1 MEVTEYITYNEALNE
16 GTVPAA
22 YVRLMFLGAGGSG
35 KSSLLDG
42 LMNIPLQQAES
53 TALAD
58 TRTVS
63 YKWIAADSTEE
74 AWKPRTD
81 DDDTRKL
88 AAKAHQF
95 RKGTLLDVSKDSSI
109 IAERTFCLPSNTVSY
124 LQSDEHTADPNAVSK
139 LLEIKKEH
147 YEELIKHIKQEKLF
161 SQYRNLVKPTSEVV
175 MHIWDCGGQPVF
187 LDIISAFLT
196 SRTMFL
202 LLFDGSVDLS
212 SMYQEKWHHK
222 GIAIP
227 GREQI
232 ITHLQLMK
240 QWLQLIHSSLLAK
253 VNVNDPEDASTN
265 QATASPNVLPK
276 CPRAMLIGTRRD
288 KITSEKAKAVVDEL
302 NTACGG
308 AAFGDIVVDKLIV
321 DNTKAGKGKD
331 GEDPKYKQIRNNI
344 HKFAESLIV
353 PTPLAWLA
361 FRQVFQKAD
370 LKHPILSYSEVC
382 IVAKECGIREEVV
395 PSVLHFYHQ
404 LGSLLHYANIPS
416 LANTIIVEPQ
426 WLINQLRKLLMPEW
440 YLQRPQHLKRLWK
453 LLEEMGILTEEMY
466 QEIWNDCGLVGGGQ
480 ALMDLLEHFDLAK
493 RIDVYPRE
501 MGFYKGIKYFVP
513 CMVKVRPKGVKI
525 QEATPRPIR
534 QAATL
539 YVSFN
544 TGYTPPGFFIRLIAR
559 ITNHKGYTPLLNR
572 QVYRDSITFKCNEL
586 DRLIIS
592 QSLQTL
598 NLNYFRVV
606 QRKEN
611 HIQNLFADSC
621 CSLFNELIEL
631 CKAVCDN
638 WMPSIEVF
646 FKFECVHSDNDSRH
660 YIILD
665 NKSHQES
672 VLCCEHDHECT
683 LSRYHKY
690 WLQPSVS
697 HVSNNICTTEAL
709 EIKGAANSVCLR
721 RIVVQSYGVRF
732 RSVWVQ
738 LRSVWG
744 AV

>member
-1 MEVTEYITYNEALNE
+1 MFYCVLIQWKLQNTLILAYIEALKE
-16 GTVPAA
+16 GAVPAA
-22 YVRLMFLGAGGSG
+22 YVRLMFLGSGGSG

-74 AWKPRTD
+74 AWKLHTD
-81 DDDTRKL
+81 DDETRKL

-95 RKGTLLDVSKDSSI
+95 RKGTLLDVSRDSSI
-109 IAERTFCLPSNTVSY
+109 IAERTFCLPRDTVSS
-124 LQSDEHTADPNAVSK
+124 LQSDEHNADPNAVSK
-139 LLEIKKEH
+139 LLEIKKDH
-147 YEELIKHIKQEKLF
+147 YEELIKHIKREKLF
-161 SQYRNLVKPTSEVV
+161 SQYIDRVKPTSEVV

-187 LDIISAFLT
+187 LDIVSAFLT

-227 GREQI
+227 GREQN

-253 VNVNDPEDASTN
+253 VIIESEEASTN

-288 KITSEKAKAVVDEL
+288 KITSKKAKTVVDEL
-302 NTACGG
+302 NTACCG

-344 HKFAESLIV
+344 HKFAESLII

-361 FRQVFQKAD
+361 FRQVLQKAD

-426 WLINQLRKLLMPEW
+426 WLINQLRKLLMPEC

-501 MGFYKGIKYFVP
+501 MGLYKGIKYFVP
-513 CMVKVRPKGVKI
+513 CMVKVRPKRVKI

-559 ITNHKGYTPLLNR
+559 ITSHKGYTPLLNR

-586 DRLIIS
+586 DRFIIS
-592 QSLQTL
+592 KSLQTL

-611 HIQNLFADSC
+611 YIRFADSC
-621 CSLFNELIEL
+621 CSLFNELIQL
-631 CKAVCDN
+631 CRAICND
-638 WMPSIEVF
+638 WMPSIEVL
-646 FKFECVHSDNDSRH
+646 FKFECPLSDNVSRH
-660 YIILD
+660 FILLD
-665 NKSHQES
+665 TNTHQES
-672 VLCCEHDHECT
+672 PLCCEHDHECT

-690 WLQPSVS
+690 WLPPPPSVS
-697 HVSNNICTTEAL
+697 HVSNNCP
-709 EIKGAANSVCLR
+709 
-721 RIVVQSYGVRF
+721 F
-732 RSVWVQ
+732 PM
-738 LRSVWG
+738 
-744 AV
+744 

>member
-1 MEVTEYITYNEALNE
+1 MKVTEHITYNEALNE
-16 GTVPAA
+16 GAVPAA

-63 YKWIAADSTEE
+63 YKWIATDSTEE
-74 AWKPRTD
+74 AWKPHTD
-81 DDDTRKL
+81 DDETRKL

-95 RKGTLLDVSKDSSI
+95 RKRTLLDVSRDSS
-109 IAERTFCLPSNTVSY
+109 IAERTFCLPRNTVLS
-124 LQSDEHTADPNAVSK
+124 LQSDEHKADPNTVSK
-139 LLEIKKEH
+139 LLEFKKEH
-147 YEELIKHIKQEKLF
+147 YEELIKQDKQF
-161 SQYRNLVKPTSEVV
+161 SQYRNRVKPTSEVV

-187 LDIISAFLT
+187 LDIVSAFLT

-227 GREQI
+227 GREQN

-253 VNVNDPEDASTN
+253 VINESEEASTN

-302 NTACGG
+302 NTACDG

-344 HKFAESLIV
+344 HKFAKSLIV

-361 FRQVFQKAD
+361 FRQVLQKAD

-416 LANTIIVEPQ
+416 LANTIIVKPQ

-453 LLEEMGILTEEMY
+453 ILEEVGILTEEMY

-480 ALMDLLEHFDLAK
+480 SLMDLLEHFDLAK
-493 RIDVYPRE
+493 QIDVYPRE
-501 MGFYKGIKYFVP
+501 KGFYRGIKYFVP
-513 CMVKVRPKGVKI
+513 CMVKVRPKGVNK

-559 ITNHKGYTPLLNR
+559 ITNHKGYTPLLNQ
-572 QVYRDSITFKCNEL
+572 QVYRDSITFECNEL
-586 DRLIIS
+586 DRVIIS
-592 QSLQTL
+592 ESLQTL

-611 HIQNLFADSC
+611 HILFADSS
-621 CSLFNELIEL
+621 CSLFKELIKL
-631 CKAVCDN
+631 CRAVCND
-638 WMPSIEVF
+638 WMPSIEVL
-646 FKFECVHSDNDSRH
+646 FKFECPLSENVSRH
-660 YIILD
+660 FILLD
-665 NKSHQES
+665 TNSHQES
-672 VLCCEHDHECT
+672 VLCCEHDHKCT

-690 WLQPSVS
+690 WFPPPPILSDVS
-697 HVSNNICTTEAL
+697 D
-709 EIKGAANSVCLR
+709 
-721 RIVVQSYGVRF
+721 RF
-732 RSVWVQ
+732 AFIPTQYSKCMLV
-738 LRSVWG
+738 L
-744 AV
+744 

>member
-1 MEVTEYITYNEALNE
+1 MFYCVLIQWKLQNTLISSYNEALNE
-16 GTVPAA
+16 GAVPAA

-81 DDDTRKL
+81 DDETRNL
-88 AAKAHQF
+88 A
-95 RKGTLLDVSKDSSI
+95 RELLDDRKDSSS
-109 IAERTFCLPSNTVSY
+109 IAERTFCLPSNTVSS
-124 LQSDEHTADPNAVSK
+124 LQSDEHKADPNAVS
-139 LLEIKKEH
+139 EFKKEH
-147 YEELIKHIKQEKLF
+147 YEELIKQEKQF
-161 SQYRNLVKPTSEVV
+161 SQYRKWVKPTSEVV
-175 MHIWDCGGQPVF
+175 MHVWDCGGHPVF
-187 LDIISAFLT
+187 FDIISAFLT

-227 GREQI
+227 GRVQN

-253 VNVNDPEDASTN
+253 VITEASTN
-265 QATASPNVLPK
+265 QATASPNVLPN
-276 CPRAMLIGTRRD
+276 CPRAMFIGTRRD

-302 NTACGG
+302 NTACSG

-344 HKFAESLIV
+344 HKFAESLKV

-361 FRQVFQKAD
+361 FRQVLQKAD
-370 LKHPILSYSEVC
+370 FKHPILSYSEVC
-382 IVAKECGIREEVV
+382 IIAKECGIREEVV

-426 WLINQLRKLLMPEW
+426 WLINQLHKLLMPEW
-440 YLQRPQHLKRLWK
+440 YLQRPEHLKRLWK
-453 LLEEMGILTEEMY
+453 MLEEMGILTEEMY

-513 CMVKVRPKGVKI
+513 CMVKVRPKGVNI
-525 QEATPRPIR
+525 QEATARPIR

-592 QSLQTL
+592 ESLQTL

-611 HIQNLFADSC
+611 HILFADSC
-621 CSLFNELIEL
+621 CSLFYELIQL
-631 CKAVCDN
+631 CRAICDN
-638 WMPSIEVF
+638 WMPSIEVL
-646 FKFECVHSDNDSRH
+646 FKFECVHSYNVSRH
-660 YIILD
+660 FILL
-665 NKSHQES
+665 NNNRHQES
-672 VLCCEHDHECT
+672 VLCCEHDHKCT

-690 WLQPSVS
+690 WLPPPPILSD
-697 HVSNNICTTEAL
+697 VSNLFAFIPTQYNKCVLVILEQKVLLNNRTENGL
-709 EIKGAANSVCLR
+709 
-721 RIVVQSYGVRF
+721 
-732 RSVWVQ
+732 
-738 LRSVWG
+738 
-744 AV
+744 

>member
-1 MEVTEYITYNEALNE
+1 MLIQWKLQNTLILAYIEALKE
-16 GTVPAA
+16 GAVPAA

-74 AWKPRTD
+74 AWKLHTD
-81 DDDTRKL
+81 DVETRKL

-109 IAERTFCLPSNTVSY
+109 IAERTFCLPSNTVSS
-124 LQSDEHTADPNAVSK
+124 LQSDEHKADPNAVSK
-139 LLEIKKEH
+139 LLECKKDH
-147 YEELIKHIKQEKLF
+147 YEELIKHIKREKLF
-161 SQYRNLVKPTSEVV
+161 SQFRNRVKPTSEVV

-187 LDIISAFLT
+187 LDIVSAFLT
-196 SRTMFL
+196 SRTIFL

-227 GREQI
+227 GREQN

-240 QWLQLIHSSLLAK
+240 QWLQLIHSSLVK
-253 VNVNDPEDASTN
+253 DSEEASSN

-288 KITSEKAKAVVDEL
+288 KITSEKAMAVVDEL

-331 GEDPKYKQIRNNI
+331 GEDPKYKQIRNNV

-353 PTPLAWLA
+353 PTPLAWVA
-361 FRQVFQKAD
+361 FRQVLHKAD
-370 LKHPILSYSEVC
+370 IKHPILSYSEVS

-440 YLQRPQHLKRLWK
+440 YLQRPEHLKRLWK
-453 LLEEMGILTEEMY
+453 MLEEMGILTEEMY
-466 QEIWNDCGLVGGGQ
+466 QEIWCDCGLVGGGQ
-480 ALMDLLEHFDLAK
+480 SLMDLLEHFDLAK

-501 MGFYKGIKYFVP
+501 MGLYKGIKYFVP
-513 CMVKVRPKGVKI
+513 YMVKVRKKGVNI

-592 QSLQTL
+592 ESLQTL
-598 NLNYFRVV
+598 NLNYVRVV

-611 HIQNLFADSC
+611 HILFADSC
-621 CSLFNELIEL
+621 CSLFNELIQL
-631 CKAVCDN
+631 CKSVCDN

-646 FKFECVHSDNDSRH
+646 FKFECVHSDNDSSH

-665 NKSHQES
+665 TNSHQES

-683 LSRYHKY
+683 LSIYHKY
-690 WLQPSVS
+690 WLQPSVI
-697 HVSNNICTTEAL
+697 HVSNNIYFDHYPVNNT
-709 EIKGAANSVCLR
+709 
-721 RIVVQSYGVRF
+721 
-732 RSVWVQ
+732 
-738 LRSVWG
+738 
-744 AV
+744 

>member
-1 MEVTEYITYNEALNE
+1 
-16 GTVPAA
+16 
-22 YVRLMFLGAGGSG
+22 MFLGAGGSG

-81 DDDTRKL
+81 DDETRKL

-109 IAERTFCLPSNTVSY
+109 IAERTFRLPSNTVSS
-124 LQSDEHTADPNAVSK
+124 LQSDEHKADPNAVSK
-139 LLEIKKEH
+139 LLEIKKDH
-147 YEELIKHIKQEKLF
+147 YEELFKHIKQEKLF
-161 SQYRNLVKPTSEVV
+161 SQFRSQVKPTSEVV

-187 LDIISAFLT
+187 LDIVSAFLT

-212 SMYQEKWHHK
+212 SMYQEKWHHN
-222 GIAIP
+222 GIVIP
-227 GREQI
+227 GREQD
-232 ITHLQLMK
+232 ITQLQLMK

-253 VNVNDPEDASTN
+253 VINDSEEASTN

-302 NTACGG
+302 NTACSGE
-308 AAFGDIVVDKLIV
+308 AFGDIVVDKLIV

-344 HKFAESLIV
+344 HKFAESLII

-361 FRQVFQKAD
+361 FRQVLQKAD

-382 IVAKECGIREEVV
+382 IIAKECGIREEVV

-426 WLINQLRKLLMPEW
+426 WLINQLHKLLMPEW

-453 LLEEMGILTEEMY
+453 MLEEMGILTEEMY

-493 RIDVYPRE
+493 HIDVYPRVI
-501 MGFYKGIKYFVP
+501 GLYKGMKYFVP

-539 YVSFN
+539 NVSFN

-592 QSLQTL
+592 ESLQTL

-611 HIQNLFADSC
+611 HILFADSC
-621 CSLFNELIEL
+621 CSLFNELIQV
-631 CKAVCDN
+631 CKAICVD
-638 WMPSIEVF
+638 WMPSIEVL
-646 FKFECVHSDNDSRH
+646 FKFECPLSDKVSKH
-660 YIILD
+660 FILLD
-665 NKSHQES
+665 INSHQES
-672 VLCCEHDHECT
+672 SLCCEHDHKCT

-690 WLQPSVS
+690 WLPPPPPSVS
-697 HVSNNICTTEAL
+697 HVSNNCPL
-709 EIKGAANSVCLR
+709 PR
-721 RIVVQSYGVRF
+721 
-732 RSVWVQ
+732 Q
-738 LRSVWG
+738 LFESG
-744 AV
+744 NQF

>member
-1 MEVTEYITYNEALNE
+1 MEVTKHITYTEALNE

-22 YVRLMFLGAGGSG
+22 YVRLMFLGPGGSG

-53 TALAD
+53 TALVD

-74 AWKPRTD
+74 VWKPRTD

-109 IAERTFCLPSNTVSY
+109 IAERTFCLPSNTVSH

-139 LLEIKKEH
+139 LLEFKKKH

-161 SQYRNLVKPTSEVV
+161 SQYRKWVKPTSEVV

-187 LDIISAFLT
+187 LDIVSAFLT

-227 GREQI
+227 GREQN

-288 KITSEKAKAVVDEL
+288 KITSKKAKTVVDEL
-302 NTACGG
+302 NSACCG

-331 GEDPKYKQIRNNI
+331 GEDPKYKQIRNNV

-353 PTPLAWLA
+353 PTPLAWVA
-361 FRQVFQKAD
+361 FRQVLQKAD
-370 LKHPILSYSEVC
+370 LKHPILSYSEVS

-416 LANTIIVEPQ
+416 LAKTIIVEPQ

-453 LLEEMGILTEEMY
+453 ILEEMGILTEEMY
-466 QEIWNDCGLVGGGQ
+466 REIWNDCGLVGGEQ
-480 ALMDLLEHFDLAK
+480 AIMNLLEHFDLAK
-493 RIDVYPRE
+493 RINVYPRE
-501 MGFYKGIKYFVP
+501 MGLYKGIKYFVP
-513 CMVKVRPKGVKI
+513 CMVKVRPKGVNI
-525 QEATPRPIR
+525 QEATARPIR

-586 DRLIIS
+586 DRLVIS
-592 QSLQTL
+592 ESLQTL

-611 HIQNLFADSC
+611 HILFADSC

-638 WMPSIEVF
+638 WMPSIEVL
-646 FKFECVHSDNDSRH
+646 FKFECPLLENVSRH
-660 YIILD
+660 FILLD
-665 NKSHQES
+665 TNSHQES

-690 WLQPSVS
+690 WLPPPPPAVS
-697 HVSNNICTTEAL
+697 HVSNNCPLPSQPFES
-709 EIKGAANSVCLR
+709 GNH
-721 RIVVQSYGVRF
+721 F
-732 RSVWVQ
+732 
-738 LRSVWG
+738 
-744 AV
+744 

>member
-1 MEVTEYITYNEALNE
+1 MFESLCFHILPACFNFDHLKDGNCFVLMSFYNEALNE
-16 GTVPAA
+16 GAVPAA

-63 YKWIAADSTEE
+63 YKWIATDSTEE

-81 DDDTRKL
+81 DDETRNL

-95 RKGTLLDVSKDSSI
+95 RKSTLLDVSKDSSI

-124 LQSDEHTADPNAVSK
+124 LQSDEHKADPNAVSK
-139 LLEIKKEH
+139 LLEFKKEH

-161 SQYRNLVKPTSEVV
+161 SQYRNRVKPTSEVV

-227 GREQI
+227 GREQN
-232 ITHLQLMK
+232 ITQLQLMK
-240 QWLQLIHSSLLAK
+240 QWLQLIHSSLLTK
-253 VNVNDPEDASTN
+253 VINESEEASTN

-288 KITSEKAKAVVDEL
+288 KITSEKAKTVVDEL

-331 GEDPKYKQIRNNI
+331 GEYPKYKRIRNNI

-361 FRQVFQKAD
+361 FRQILQKAD

-382 IVAKECGIREEVV
+382 IIAKECGIREEVV

-440 YLQRPQHLKRLWK
+440 YLQRPQHLKHLWK
-453 LLEEMGILTEEMY
+453 MLEEMGILTEEMY

-513 CMVKVRPKGVKI
+513 CMVKVRPKGFNI
-525 QEATPRPIR
+525 QEGTSKPFR
-534 QAATL
+534 QTATL

-592 QSLQTL
+592 ESLQTL

-606 QRKEN
+606 KRKEN
-611 HIQNLFADSC
+611 HILFADSC
-621 CSLFNELIEL
+621 CSLFNELIQL

-638 WMPSIEVF
+638 WVPSIEIL
-646 FKFECVHSDNDSRH
+646 FKFECPLSENAPRH
-660 YIILD
+660 FILLD
-665 NKSHQES
+665 INSHQES
-672 VLCCEHDHECT
+672 SLCCEHDHGCT

-690 WLQPSVS
+690 WLPPPPPAVS
-697 HVSNNICTTEAL
+697 HVSNNNYSPLPSQPFES
-709 EIKGAANSVCLR
+709 GNH
-721 RIVVQSYGVRF
+721 F
-732 RSVWVQ
+732 
-738 LRSVWG
+738 
-744 AV
+744 

>member
-1 MEVTEYITYNEALNE
+1 
-16 GTVPAA
+16 
-22 YVRLMFLGAGGSG
+22 
-35 KSSLLDG
+35 
-42 LMNIPLQQAES
+42 MNIPLQQAES

-81 DDDTRKL
+81 DDETTNL
-88 AAKAHQF
+88 AAKAHQLQE
-95 RKGTLLDVSKDSSI
+95 RELLNVSRDSSI
-109 IAERTFCLPSNTVSY
+109 IAERTFCLSRDTVSY
-124 LQSDEHTADPNAVSK
+124 LQSDEQKADPNAISQ
-139 LLEIKKEH
+139 LLKFKKEH
-147 YEELIKHIKQEKLF
+147 YKQLIERGIDFSKDKKQIEET
-161 SQYRNLVKPTSEVV
+161 NEVV

-202 LLFDGSVDLS
+202 LLFDESVDLS

-227 GREQI
+227 GREQN
-232 ITHLQLMK
+232 ITQLLMK

-253 VNVNDPEDASTN
+253 VMIESEEASTN
-265 QATASPNVLPK
+265 QSTASPNVLPK

-288 KITSEKAKAVVDEL
+288 KITSKKVKAVLDEL

-308 AAFGDIVVDKLIV
+308 AAFGDFVVDKLIV

-353 PTPLAWLA
+353 PTPLAWVA
-361 FRQVFQKAD
+361 FRQVLQKAD
-370 LKHPILSYSEVC
+370 LKHPMLSYSEVC

-453 LLEEMGILTEEMY
+453 MLEETGILTEEMY
-466 QEIWNDCGLVGGGQ
+466 QVIWKDCGLVGGGQ

-493 RIDVYPRE
+493 QIDVYPRE

-513 CMVKVRPKGVKI
+513 CMVKVRPKGVNI
-525 QEATPRPIR
+525 QEATPKRIR

-592 QSLQTL
+592 ESLQTL

-606 QRKEN
+606 KRKEN
-611 HIQNLFADSC
+611 HILFADSC
-621 CSLFNELIEL
+621 CSLFNELIQL
-631 CKAVCDN
+631 CKAV
-638 WMPSIEVF
+638 WMPSIEVL
-646 FKFECVHSDNDSRH
+646 FKFECPLSENDSRH
-660 YIILD
+660 FILLD
-665 NKSHQES
+665 TNSHQES

-690 WLQPSVS
+690 WLPPPPPAVS
-697 HVSNNICTTEAL
+697 HVSNNCPLPSQPFES
-709 EIKGAANSVCLR
+709 GN
-721 RIVVQSYGVRF
+721 Q
-732 RSVWVQ
+732 
-738 LRSVWG
+738 
-744 AV
+744 

>member
-1 MEVTEYITYNEALNE
+1 MLIQWKLQNTLILAYIQALKE
-16 GTVPAA
+16 GAVPAA
-22 YVRLMFLGAGGSG
+22 YVRLMFLGSGGSG

-74 AWKPRTD
+74 AWKLHTD
-81 DDDTRKL
+81 DDETRKL
-88 AAKAHQF
+88 ATKAHQF
-95 RKGTLLDVSKDSSI
+95 RKGTLLDVSRDSSI
-109 IAERTFCLPSNTVSY
+109 IAERTFCLPRDTVSS
-124 LQSDEHTADPNAVSK
+124 LQSDEHNADPNAVSK
-139 LLEIKKEH
+139 LLEIKKDH
-147 YEELIKHIKQEKLF
+147 YEELIKHIKREKLF
-161 SQYRNLVKPTSEVV
+161 SQYIDRVKPTSEVV

-187 LDIISAFLT
+187 LDIVSAFLT

-227 GREQI
+227 GREQN

-253 VNVNDPEDASTN
+253 VIIESEEASTN

-288 KITSEKAKAVVDEL
+288 KITSKKAKTVVDEL
-302 NTACGG
+302 NTACCG

-353 PTPLAWLA
+353 PTPLAWQA
-361 FRQVFQKAD
+361 FRQVLQKAD

-453 LLEEMGILTEEMY
+453 MLEEMGILTEEMY
-466 QEIWNDCGLVGGGQ
+466 QEIWCDCGLVGGGQ
-480 ALMDLLEHFDLAK
+480 ALMDLLEYFDLAK
-493 RIDVYPRE
+493 QIDVYPRE

-513 CMVKVRPKGVKI
+513 CMVKVSPKGVKI
-525 QEATPRPIR
+525 QEATTKPFR

-592 QSLQTL
+592 ESLQTL

-611 HIQNLFADSC
+611 HILFADSC
-621 CSLFNELIEL
+621 CSLFNELIQV
-631 CKAVCDN
+631 CKAVCND
-638 WMPSIEVF
+638 WMPSIEVL
-646 FKFECVHSDNDSRH
+646 FKFECPLSDNVSRH
-660 YIILD
+660 FILLD
-665 NKSHQES
+665 TNSHQES
-672 VLCCEHDHECT
+672 VLCCEHDHGCT

-690 WLQPSVS
+690 WVPPPPPPAVS
-697 HVSNNICTTEAL
+697 HVSNYSPL
-709 EIKGAANSVCLR
+709 PS
-721 RIVVQSYGVRF
+721 
-732 RSVWVQ
+732 Q
-738 LRSVWG
+738 LFESG
-744 AV
+744 NHF

>member
-1 MEVTEYITYNEALNE
+1 MILAYNEALNE
-16 GTVPAA
+16 GAVPAA
-22 YVRLMFLGAGGSG
+22 YVRLMFLGPGGSG

-74 AWKPRTD
+74 TWKPHTD
-81 DDDTRKL
+81 DDETRDL
-88 AAKAHQF
+88 AAKAHQLQE
-95 RKGTLLDVSKDSSI
+95 RELLVSRDSSI
-109 IAERTFCLPSNTVSY
+109 IAERTFCLHRDTVLF
-124 LQSDEHTADPNAVSK
+124 LQSDEQKADPNAVSQLLK
-139 LLEIKKEH
+139 LKKEQ
-147 YEELIKHIKQEKLF
+147 YKQLIERGIDF
-161 SQYRNLVKPTSEVV
+161 SKDENQIEAINEVV

-212 SMYQEKWHHK
+212 SMYQEKWYHK

-227 GREQI
+227 GRVQN
-232 ITHLQLMK
+232 ITQLQLMK

-253 VNVNDPEDASTN
+253 VIIESEEASTN
-265 QATASPNVLPK
+265 QATASPNVLPN

-288 KITSEKAKAVVDEL
+288 KITSKKATAVVDEL
-302 NTACGG
+302 NTACCG

-321 DNTKAGKGKD
+321 DNTKAGRGKD

-344 HKFAESLIV
+344 HKFAKSLIV

-361 FRQVFQKAD
+361 FRQVLQKAD

-382 IVAKECGIREEVV
+382 IIAKECGIREEVV

-440 YLQRPQHLKRLWK
+440 YLQRPEHLKRLWK
-453 LLEEMGILTEEMY
+453 MLEEMGILTEEMY
-466 QEIWNDCGLVGGGQ
+466 REIWCDCGLVGGGQ

-493 RIDVYPRE
+493 QIVIYSRE
-501 MGFYKGIKYFVP
+501 MGFYNGIKYFVP

-525 QEATPRPIR
+525 QETTPKPIR

-559 ITNHKGYTPLLNR
+559 ITNHKGYTPLLNQ
-572 QVYRDSITFKCNEL
+572 QVYRYSITFKCNEL
-586 DRLIIS
+586 DRLVIS
-592 QSLQTL
+592 ESLQTL

-611 HIQNLFADSC
+611 HILFADSC

-631 CKAVCDN
+631 CRAVCND
-638 WMPSIEVF
+638 WMPSIEVL
-646 FKFECVHSDNDSRH
+646 FKFECPLSENVSRH
-660 YIILD
+660 FILLD
-665 NKSHQES
+665 TDSHQES

-690 WLQPSVS
+690 WLPPPPPAVS
-697 HVSNNICTTEAL
+697 HVS
-709 EIKGAANSVCLR
+709 
-721 RIVVQSYGVRF
+721 SYI
-732 RSVWVQ
+732 
-738 LRSVWG
+738 L
-744 AV
+744 

>member
-1 MEVTEYITYNEALNE
+1 MILAYNEALNE
-16 GTVPAA
+16 GAVPTA

-74 AWKPRTD
+74 AWKPHTND
-81 DDDTRKL
+81 DEKRNL
-88 AAKAHQF
+88 AAKAHQLQE
-95 RKGTLLDVSKDSSI
+95 RELLDDRKDSSI
-109 IAERTFCLPSNTVSY
+109 IAERTFCLPRNTVSS
-124 LQSDEHTADPNAVSK
+124 LQSDEHKADPNAVSK
-139 LLEIKKEH
+139 LLEFKKEH
-147 YEELIKHIKQEKLF
+147 YEELIRLIKQEKLF

-227 GREQI
+227 GREQN

-302 NTACGG
+302 NTACCG

-331 GEDPKYKQIRNNI
+331 GEDPKYKQIRNNV

-361 FRQVFQKAD
+361 FRQVLQKAD

-416 LANTIIVEPQ
+416 LANTIIVKPQ

-513 CMVKVRPKGVKI
+513 CMVKVRPEGVNI
-525 QEATPRPIR
+525 QEATSRPIR

-572 QVYRDSITFKCNEL
+572 QVYRDSITFNCNEL

-592 QSLQTL
+592 ESLQTL

-611 HIQNLFADSC
+611 YILFADSC
-621 CSLFNELIEL
+621 CSLFNELIQL
-631 CKAVCDN
+631 CRAICDN
-638 WMPSIEVF
+638 WMPSIEVL
-646 FKFECVHSDNDSRH
+646 FKFECALSENVSRH
-660 YIILD
+660 FILLD
-665 NKSHQES
+665 TNSHQES
-672 VLCCEHDHECT
+672 PLCCEHDHKCT

-690 WLQPSVS
+690 WLPPPPAVS
-697 HVSNNICTTEAL
+697 HVSNNCP
-709 EIKGAANSVCLR
+709 
-721 RIVVQSYGVRF
+721 F
-732 RSVWVQ
+732 PM
-738 LRSVWG
+738 
-744 AV
+744 

>member
-1 MEVTEYITYNEALNE
+1 MQTHLKEGNCLIQWKLQNTLISSYNEALNE
-16 GTVPAA
+16 GAVPAA

-81 DDDTRKL
+81 DDETRKL
-88 AAKAHQF
+88 AAKAHQLQE
-95 RKGTLLDVSKDSSI
+95 RELLDVSKDSSI

-124 LQSDEHTADPNAVSK
+124 LQSDEHKADPNAVSK
-139 LLEIKKEH
+139 LLEIKKDH
-147 YEELIKHIKQEKLF
+147 YEELIKHIKLEKLF
-161 SQYRNLVKPTSEVV
+161 SQYRNRVKPTSEVV
-175 MHIWDCGGQPVF
+175 MHIWDCGGQPAF
-187 LDIISAFLT
+187 LDIVSAFLT

-222 GIAIP
+222 GIAIT
-227 GREQI
+227 GREQN

-253 VNVNDPEDASTN
+253 GINESEEASTN

-288 KITSEKAKAVVDEL
+288 KIKSKKAKAVVDEL
-302 NTACGG
+302 NSACCG

-361 FRQVFQKAD
+361 FRQVLQKAD
-370 LKHPILSYSEVC
+370 LKPPILSYSEVC
-382 IVAKECGIREEVV
+382 IVAKECKIREEVV

-426 WLINQLRKLLMPEW
+426 WLINQLRKLLMPEC

-453 LLEEMGILTEEMY
+453 MLEEMGILTEEMY
-466 QEIWNDCGLVGGGQ
+466 QEIWCDCGLVGGGQ

-493 RIDVYPRE
+493 QIDVYPRE
-501 MGFYKGIKYFVP
+501 MGFYRGIKYFVP
-513 CMVKVRPKGVKI
+513 CMVKVRPKGVNI
-525 QEATPRPIR
+525 QEATPRPTR

-559 ITNHKGYTPLLNR
+559 ITNPKEYTPLLDR

-592 QSLQTL
+592 ESLQTL

-611 HIQNLFADSC
+611 RILFADSC
-621 CSLFNELIEL
+621 CSLFNKLIEL

-638 WMPSIEVF
+638 WMPFIEVF

-665 NKSHQES
+665 NKSRQES

-683 LSRYHKY
+683 LSRYHMYKY
-690 WLQPSVS
+690 WLQSSVI
-697 HVSNNICTTEAL
+697 HVSNNIYFDHYPVNNTL
-709 EIKGAANSVCLR
+709 SH
-721 RIVVQSYGVRF
+721 
-732 RSVWVQ
+732 
-738 LRSVWG
+738 
-744 AV
+744 

>member
-1 MEVTEYITYNEALNE
+1 MLIQWKLQNTLISSYNEALNE
-16 GTVPAA
+16 GAVPAA
-22 YVRLMFLGAGGSG
+22 YVRLMFLGPGGSG

-81 DDDTRKL
+81 DDEKRNL
-88 AAKAHQF
+88 AAKAHQLQERELF
-95 RKGTLLDVSKDSSI
+95 DVSKDSSI
-109 IAERTFCLPSNTVSY
+109 MAERTFCLPRNTVSS
-124 LQSDEHTADPNAVSK
+124 LQSDEHKADPNAVNK
-139 LLEIKKEH
+139 LLEFKKEH
-147 YEELIKHIKQEKLF
+147 YEELIKHIKREKLF
-161 SQYRNLVKPTSEVV
+161 SQFRNRVKATTEVV

-187 LDIISAFLT
+187 LDIVSAFLT

-227 GREQI
+227 GREQN
-232 ITHLQLMK
+232 ITQLQLMK
-240 QWLQLIHSSLLAK
+240 QWLQLIHSSLVK
-253 VNVNDPEDASTN
+253 ESEEASSN
-265 QATASPNVLPK
+265 QATASPNVLPN

-302 NTACGG
+302 NTACDG

-331 GEDPKYKQIRNNI
+331 GEDPKYKHIRNNI
-344 HKFAESLIV
+344 HKFAESLII

-361 FRQVFQKAD
+361 FRQVLQKAD

-440 YLQRPQHLKRLWK
+440 YLQRPEHLKRLWK
-453 LLEEMGILTEEMY
+453 RLEEMGILTEEMY
-466 QEIWNDCGLVGGGQ
+466 QEIWRDCGLMGGGQ

-493 RIDVYPRE
+493 QIYVYPRE

-572 QVYRDSITFKCNEL
+572 QVYRDSITFECNEL

-592 QSLQTL
+592 ESLQTL

-611 HIQNLFADSC
+611 YIRFTDSC
-621 CSLFNELIEL
+621 CSLFNELIQL
-631 CKAVCDN
+631 CKAVCND
-638 WMPSIEVF
+638 WMPSVEVL
-646 FKFECVHSDNDSRH
+646 FKFECPLSDNVSRH
-660 YIILD
+660 FILLD
-665 NKSHQES
+665 TNSHQES
-672 VLCCEHDHECT
+672 VLCCEHYHKCT

-690 WLQPSVS
+690 WLPPPPILSDVS
-697 HVSNNICTTEAL
+697 DLFAFIPTQYNKCMLVILEQKVLLNNRTENGL
-709 EIKGAANSVCLR
+709 
-721 RIVVQSYGVRF
+721 
-732 RSVWVQ
+732 
-738 LRSVWG
+738 
-744 AV
+744 

>member
-1 MEVTEYITYNEALNE
+1 
-16 GTVPAA
+16 
-22 YVRLMFLGAGGSG
+22 
-35 KSSLLDG
+35 
-42 LMNIPLQQAES
+42 MNIPLQQAES

-81 DDDTRKL
+81 DDETTNL
-88 AAKAHQF
+88 AAKAHQLQE
-95 RKGTLLDVSKDSSI
+95 RELLNVSRDSSI
-109 IAERTFCLPSNTVSY
+109 IAERTFCLSRDTVSY
-124 LQSDEHTADPNAVSK
+124 LQSDEQKADPNAISQ
-139 LLEIKKEH
+139 LLKFKKEH
-147 YEELIKHIKQEKLF
+147 YKQLIERGIDFSKDKKQIEET
-161 SQYRNLVKPTSEVV
+161 NEVV

-227 GREQI
+227 GREQN
-232 ITHLQLMK
+232 ITQLQLMK

-253 VNVNDPEDASTN
+253 VMIESEEASAN

-288 KITSEKAKAVVDEL
+288 KITSKKVKAVLDEL

-308 AAFGDIVVDKLIV
+308 AAFGDFVVDKLIV
-321 DNTKAGKGKD
+321 DNTKTGKRKD
-331 GEDPKYKQIRNNI
+331 GEDPKYIEIRNNI

-353 PTPLAWLA
+353 PTPLAWVA
-361 FRQVFQKAD
+361 FRQVLQKAD

-382 IVAKECGIREEVV
+382 IIAKECGIREEVV

-453 LLEEMGILTEEMY
+453 MLEETGILTEEMY
-466 QEIWNDCGLVGGGQ
+466 QVIWNDCGLVGGGQ

-493 RIDVYPRE
+493 QIDVYPRE

-513 CMVKVRPKGVKI
+513 CMVKVRPKGVNI
-525 QEATPRPIR
+525 QEATPKRIR

-544 TGYTPPGFFIRLIAR
+544 TGYTPPWFLH
-559 ITNHKGYTPLLNR
+559 TTH
-572 QVYRDSITFKCNEL
+572 
-586 DRLIIS
+586 
-592 QSLQTL
+592 
-598 NLNYFRVV
+598 
-606 QRKEN
+606 
-611 HIQNLFADSC
+611 
-621 CSLFNELIEL
+621 CSN
-631 CKAVCDN
+631 
-638 WMPSIEVF
+638 
-646 FKFECVHSDNDSRH
+646 
-660 YIILD
+660 
-665 NKSHQES
+665 NKSQRIYPS
-672 VLCCEHDHECT
+672 LVST
-683 LSRYHKY
+683 GLSRQYY
-690 WLQPSVS
+690 
-697 HVSNNICTTEAL
+697 I
-709 EIKGAANSVCLR
+709 
-721 RIVVQSYGVRF
+721 
-732 RSVWVQ
+732 
-738 LRSVWG
+738 
-744 AV
+744 

>member
-1 MEVTEYITYNEALNE
+1 MV
-16 GTVPAA
+16 
-22 YVRLMFLGAGGSG
+22 
-35 KSSLLDG
+35 
-42 LMNIPLQQAES
+42 
-53 TALAD
+53 
-58 TRTVS
+58 
-63 YKWIAADSTEE
+63 
-74 AWKPRTD
+74 
-81 DDDTRKL
+81 
-88 AAKAHQF
+88 
-95 RKGTLLDVSKDSSI
+95 
-109 IAERTFCLPSNTVSY
+109 AERTFCLPRDTVSF
-124 LQSDEHTADPNAVSK
+124 LQSDEQNADPNAVSQLLK
-139 LLEIKKEH
+139 LKKEH
-147 YEELIKHIKQEKLF
+147 YEQLIKRGINFSKDKKQAEA
-161 SQYRNLVKPTSEVV
+161 TSEVV

-187 LDIISAFLT
+187 LDIVSAFLT

-222 GIAIP
+222 GIAIT
-227 GREQI
+227 GREQN

-240 QWLQLIHSSLLAK
+240 QWLQLIHSSLVK
-253 VNVNDPEDASTN
+253 ESEEASSN
-265 QATASPNVLPK
+265 QATASPNVLPNS
-276 CPRAMLIGTRRD
+276 PRAMLVGTRRD
-288 KITSEKAKAVVDEL
+288 KITSEKATEVVDEL

-308 AAFGDIVVDKLIV
+308 AEFGDIVVDKLIV
-321 DNTKAGKGKD
+321 DNTKPGKGKD

-344 HKFAESLIV
+344 HKFAESLII

-361 FRQVFQKAD
+361 FRQVLQKAD

-453 LLEEMGILTEEMY
+453 MLEEMGILTEEMY

-493 RIDVYPRE
+493 RIDIYPRE
-501 MGFYKGIKYFVP
+501 MGFKGIKYFVP

-525 QEATPRPIR
+525 QEATSRPIR

-539 YVSFN
+539 YVSFD

-559 ITNHKGYTPLLNR
+559 ITNHKGSTPLLNR

-592 QSLQTL
+592 ESSQTL

-611 HIQNLFADSC
+611 HILFADSC
-621 CSLFNELIEL
+621 CSLFNELIQL

-646 FKFECVHSDNDSRH
+646 FKFECVHSDTDSRH

-665 NKSHQES
+665 TNSHQES
-672 VLCCEHDHECT
+672 PLCCEHDHECT

-690 WLQPSVS
+690 WLPPSVN
-697 HVSNNICTTEAL
+697 HVSNNIYILTFT
-709 EIKGAANSVCLR
+709 
-721 RIVVQSYGVRF
+721 QSIIHNPIESENLF
-732 RSVWVQ
+732 
-738 LRSVWG
+738 
-744 AV
+744 